1 MRDDIHNKAPI
12 SAALRAVL
20 KRALR
25 PADRANPTMLRE
37 AAVRALC
44 KEMESS
50 FTPGLLDA
58 LVKEEQ
64 KPGLFGRSSVSA
76 PPASRLQADL
86 LDHLHAHS
94 SSSVKQA
101 TEAAGQAGIDSICNE
116 SEAALIAAGGSRNQ
130 VRTGV
135 DAFKS
140 ALTGALSDAV
150 ESVVRRRK
158 ADVPDHRV
166 RLTESL
172 PLGPRAQTATR

>member
-25 PADRANPTMLRE
+25 PADRANPKMLRE

-44 KEMESS
+44 KDMGSGL
-50 FTPGLLDA
+50 TPGLIDA

-64 KPGLFGRSSVSA
+64 KPGLFGRASVSA
-76 PPASRLQADL
+76 PTASRLQADL
-86 LDHLHAHS
+86 LDHLGARPNS
-94 SSSVKQA
+94 TVKQA
-101 TEAAGQAGIDSICNE
+101 VEAAGHASINSICNE
-116 SEAALIAAGGSRNQ
+116 TEAALIAAGGGRKQ
-130 VRTGV
+130 VRIGV

-140 ALTGALSDAV
+140 ALTSAVSEAV
-150 ESVVRRRK
+150 ELIVAKRK
-158 ADVPDHRV
+158 AEAPDHRV

-172 PLGPRAQTATR
+172 ALGPRAQSAAQ